1 MKKIICIILLINLL
15 CGCEEFFTSEVEA
28 PRQSTQ
34 PQLVIHGYISPQNSE
49 IKVSVSLSIPMFGKQ
64 INQAKIVTDAQ
75 VILRNDQNQS
85 VKLLYDEDKE
95 YYVAQTNTF
104 PIVAGKIYQLE
115 VQDTQGNRATAE
127 CTVPEEI
134 AGNIQNIQV
143 IKTKD
148 AESDAFQVAFN
159 FRDTP
164 NVRNYYIAEAWA
176 ETDNGYFKRKAEI
189 KQFTDN
195 NRDGQIIS
203 VRSEKT
209 SGEAENVQG
218 VEIVLLSVDYN
229 YYQYFKTVS
238 MQSDTESLGA
248 FSEPVFI
255 LSNIKGGLGVFG
267 AYNEKRVIVEF

>member
-15 CGCEEFFTSEVEA
+15 FGCEEFFTSEVEA
-28 PRQSTQ
+28 PQQSTQ
-34 PQLVIHGYISPQNSE
+34 SQLVIHGYISPQNSE

-75 VILRNDQNQS
+75 VILRNDKNQS
-85 VKLLYDEDKE
+85 VKLLYDENKE
-95 YYVAQTNTF
+95 YYVAQTNAF

-134 AGNIQNIQV
+134 AGSIQNIQV

-176 ETDNGYFKRKAEI
+176 ETDNGYFKRKSEI

-195 NRDGQIIS
+195 NRDGHIIS

-218 VEIVLLSVDYN
+218 VEIILLSVDYN

-267 AYNEKRVIVEF
+267 AYNEKRVSVKF